1 MARRSKQK
9 ELSQSEMARFLAA
22 ATELHDACC
31 DPRLAVGSD
40 ARKALSALNS
50 EICGTIEKLGHD
62 LPWVNRQGF
71 MTGLRGG

>member
-1 MARRSKQK
+1 MARRFTRK
-9 ELSQSEMARFLAA
+9 ELSQAELERFLAA
-22 ATELHDACC
+22 ATALHDACC

-40 ARKALSALNS
+40 ARKALTALNA

-71 MTGLRGG
+71 MVGLRGD